1 MNDLILQL
9 IYALFATCGLSI
21 HFKLPAKQIPYCMM
35 TGALSWGC
43 YQFSIYYEMSPVMSC
58 FLASCFVGVLSEI
71 FARFRKEASTVF
83 TIPGIICLVPG
94 SNIYY
99 TMAAILEQNFNQA
112 ASVGTETLMMA
123 GAIAAG
129 LLIVGS
135 LIRILRSVIR
145 RTVNLKEK
153 L

>member
-1 MNDLILQL
+1 MRIFHTFQGACETDTFLYDDRSSELGMLPVQHILRNVP
-9 IYALFATCGLSI
+9 CN
-21 HFKLPAKQIPYCMM
+21 
-35 TGALSWGC
+35 
-43 YQFSIYYEMSPVMSC
+43 V